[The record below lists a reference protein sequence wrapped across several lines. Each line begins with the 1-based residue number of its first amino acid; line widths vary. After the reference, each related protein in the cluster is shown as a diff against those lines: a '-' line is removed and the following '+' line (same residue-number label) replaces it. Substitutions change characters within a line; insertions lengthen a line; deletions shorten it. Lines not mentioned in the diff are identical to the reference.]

1 MKDTITA
8 LRGRVKNVL
17 ATLARADV
25 LVFSIIVLVG
35 VAGFGLGRLSAL
47 EEDRTPVEILS
58 SQGGAVVASVEEVG
72 EGNDGAVAPQA
83 SAGLLVGSK
92 NSNKYHFPWCP
103 GAQRIS
109 EQNKVWFSSAEEAK
123 KAGYEPASNCKGLR

>member
-8 LRGRVKNVL
+8 LKERVKRGLV
-17 ATLARADV
+17 ALARADV
-25 LVFSIIVLVG
+25 LIFLIIALVG

-47 EEDRTPVEILS
+47 EKGRTPVEILS
-58 SQGGAVVASVEEVG
+58 SQGGVSAASVGEFGGKNGEET
-72 EGNDGAVAPQA
+72 VAQT
-83 SAGLLVGSK
+83 SGGLLVGSK

-109 EQNKVWFSSAEEAK
+109 EANKVWFSSKEEAA
-123 KAGYEPASNCKGLR
+123 KAGYTPASNCKGL